1 VSLRAA
7 PKANTPAARSS
18 ERCAVSAVAVTH
30 QAQVLSSS
38 LLSTLDLWRGTMLV
52 HAARQPPKR
61 LRLYD
66 IEGDAAC
73 RQVREALTALGL
85 DADIYPC
92 PIGGTRYRPKGE
104 ALAGDAGFPLLV
116 DANTGDTLTDAPTI
130 IAHLFHHYAD
140 RAPPAA
146 YRRGPVSDRLA
157 ALAARVR
164 AGRGL
169 QARPA
174 RRPRRL
180 LQLWSFESSP
190 YSRLVRERLTELEL
204 AYTVHNV
211 GKEHVS
217 ELGPAGM
224 RLRPGPYRPR
234 PGGRR
239 AELLARWGRVQL
251 PYLEDPNTGAAMF
264 ESADII
270 AYLEQNYARQPLP

>member
-1 VSLRAA
+1 MPETIRRQ
-7 PKANTPAARSS
+7 AR
-18 ERCAVSAVAVTH
+18 
-30 QAQVLSSS
+30 VLSSS

-52 HAARQPPKR
+52 HAARQPKKR

-66 IEGDAAC
+66 LEGEPAC

-85 DADIYPC
+85 DADVFPC
-92 PIGGTRYRPKGE
+92 PIGGTRYRPKAE
-104 ALAGDAGFPLLV
+104 ALAGAGGFPLLV
-116 DANTGDTLTDAPTI
+116 DANTGDTLIDGPTI
-130 IAHLFHHYAD
+130 IAHLFRTYAE
-140 RAPPAA
+140 REPPAA
-146 YRRGPVSDRLA
+146 YRPGPMAARLA
-157 ALAARVR
+157 ELGSMLR

-174 RRPRRL
+174 RRPRRR

-204 AYTVHNV
+204 AYTLHNV
-211 GKEHVS
+211 GKEHWT
-217 ELGPAGM
+217 ELGPAAL

-239 AELLARWGRVQL
+239 EQLLARWGRVQL
-251 PYLEDPNTGAAMF
+251 PYFEDPNTGAAMF

-270 AYLEQNYARQPLP
+270 AYLEQHYAREPQR